1 MATLT
6 VNYKDRFLSL
16 KERAEARKSSKD
28 LRHAPNDNDIRVANE
43 NAEDMLYSQ
52 QEAIRKSY

>member
-28 LRHAPNDNDIRVANE
+28 LRHTPNDNDIRVASS
-43 NAEDMLYSQ
+43 NAKDIQYHQYET
-52 QEAIRKSY
+52 IRR